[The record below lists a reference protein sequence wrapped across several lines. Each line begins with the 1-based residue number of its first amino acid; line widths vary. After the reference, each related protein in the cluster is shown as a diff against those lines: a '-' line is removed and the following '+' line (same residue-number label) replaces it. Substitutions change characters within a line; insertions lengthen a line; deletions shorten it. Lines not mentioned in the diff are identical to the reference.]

1 MYNIHR
7 HLNYSAWATGKI
19 VEMLQTLPAEL
30 WDKEVISS
38 FPSIRKTLYHI
49 WDAEVIWY
57 ERMKGGE
64 VTVWPSTTFNG
75 SNEEFLKFYLAHS
88 NELAAFIATK
98 DNAFLE
104 GKINYKNM
112 KGIEYSTP
120 VEEILFHLVN
130 HGSYHRG
137 QLITMLRTLG
147 FTQVV
152 NTDLIAYVRL
162 HPQD

>member
-19 VEMLQTLPAEL
+19 VEMLQNVDEAL

-38 FPSIRKTLYHI
+38 FPTIRKTLYHI

-64 VTVWPSTTFNG
+64 VMVWPSTTFNG
-75 SNEEFLKFYLAHS
+75 SNEEFLKLYLAHS
-88 NELAAFIATK
+88 NELAAFITTK
-98 DNAFLE
+98 DTAFLE
-104 GKINYKNM
+104 SKINYKNM

-147 FTQVV
+147 FTQIV

-162 HPQD
+162 HPQN